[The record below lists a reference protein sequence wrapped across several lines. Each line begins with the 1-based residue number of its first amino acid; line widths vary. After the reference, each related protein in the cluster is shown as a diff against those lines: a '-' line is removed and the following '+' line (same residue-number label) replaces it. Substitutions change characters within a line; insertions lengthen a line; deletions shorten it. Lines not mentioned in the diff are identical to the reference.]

1 MIEKPNFWSS
11 WAVAMYS
18 WVCASTPAVTRT
30 MTRCVRPSRS
40 ATSATRSISWN
51 ESRMI
56 RPTPSVTARSISSRL
71 LLLPWKPTRAMSNPA
86 RSATASSPPE
96 QTSRESPSSATHRAT
111 VVQRNALP
119 A

>member
-18 WVCASTPAVTRT
+18 WVWASTPAVTRT
-30 MTRCVRPSRS
+30 MTRWVRPSRS
-40 ATSATRSISWN
+40 ATSATRSISWK

-56 RPTPSVTARSISSRL
+56 RPTPSVTARSISSTL
-71 LLLPWKPTRAMSNPA
+71 LLLPWKPTRAMSKPA
-86 RSATASSPPE
+86 RSATLSSPPE
-96 QTSRESPSSATHRAT
+96 QTSRLSPSSATHRAT